1 MKLDYS
7 LYFYLSCTKTDLKAL
22 ILSSNELTV
31 LPGLGSLEQLNTL
44 GDHHQ
49 LYPVYSC
56 IFCVCTRYANTI
68 VMLSGKSFQIQERLK
83 MQPGEERTLL
93 NPEGFS

>member
-1 MKLDYS
+1 MKLDCSHY
-7 LYFYLSCTKTDLKAL
+7 LYLSCNKTDLKAL

-49 LYPVYSC
+49 LYPVYWC
-56 IFCVCTRYANTI
+56 IFCVCTCYANTSHVVGKI
-68 VMLSGKSFQIQERLK
+68 LSDLGAFENTAL
-83 MQPGEERTLL
+83 
-93 NPEGFS
+93 